1 MNSAFTADHERPA
14 ITSWGA
20 TRHVTGSMHLLE
32 TERQRILL
40 DCGLN
45 LDKTQSARTRNRE
58 FPFDPYSINA
68 VVLSHAHLDHCGNLP
83 TLVSQGFRGPIYCTA
98 PTRDLLLPML
108 TDAANVQSQDAAYL
122 NSRRTADEPWLAP
135 LYHFEDVETALEL
148 VRAVPMEE
156 EIKIGPDVAF
166 RLQEAGHALGS
177 ATVHVRF
184 SSGAAEKTL
193 TYTGDVGRIGTPL
206 LRPVAP
212 LLESDL
218 ILSEATY
225 GGQHHETFDVMQES
239 LRALVEL
246 TIDRGGKVLIPA
258 FSFGRVQLVVYTL
271 IDLITR
277 GRLQRVPIYVDSPL
291 ANKILEVYERHTGAL
306 ADPVRRAIAEGKPFL
321 RTDYVRYITNA
332 EESRNLT
339 LDATPAVVVA
349 SSGMGEGGRIL
360 QHLRH
365 AIDDP
370 RCTVVLVSFQ
380 TPGSLGWRL
389 LERSPT
395 VRFHGKDW
403 NKWADV
409 VVLRGFSGHADH
421 AGLMNLL
428 RPGLERGSSIRLV
441 HGENTALNSL
451 EQALNEVKLGATRIA
466 EWGESAAIV
475 RARAA

>member
-1 MNSAFTADHERPA
+1 
-14 ITSWGA
+14 
-20 TRHVTGSMHLLE
+20 MHLLE

-58 FPFDPYSINA
+58 FPFDPYRIDA

-83 TLVSQGFRGPIYCTA
+83 TLVNQGFRGPIYCTA

-108 TDAANVQSQDAAYL
+108 TDSSNVQSQDAAWL
-122 NSRRTADEPWLAP
+122 NARRGADEPWLAP
-135 LYHFEDVETALEL
+135 LYHLEDVHASLDLVQPVEL
-148 VRAVPMEE
+148 QREVRL
-156 EIKIGPDVAF
+156 GPDVSF
-166 RLQEAGHALGS
+166 LLREAGHALGS
-177 ATVHVRF
+177 ATVHLRF
-184 SSGAAEKTL
+184 SDGAAERTL
-193 TYTGDVGRIGTPL
+193 TYTGDVGRPGMPL

-212 LLESDL
+212 LLDSEM

-225 GGQHHETFDVMQES
+225 GGQHHETYDVMEES

-258 FSFGRVQLVVYTL
+258 FSFGRVQLIVYTL
-271 IDLITR
+271 IDLISR
-277 GRLQRVPIYVDSPL
+277 GRLQRVPIFVDSPL
-291 ANKILEVYERHTGAL
+291 ANKILDVYEQHTEAL
-306 ADPVRRAIAEGKPFL
+306 AEPVRHAIAAGKPFL
-321 RTDYVRYITNA
+321 RTDYVRYITHV
-332 EESRNLT
+332 EESRQLT
-339 LDATPAVVVA
+339 VDPTPAVIVA

-365 AIDDP
+365 NIDDP

-380 TPGSLGWRL
+380 TPGSLGARL
-389 LERSPT
+389 LERSPS
-395 VRFHGKDW
+395 VRFLGRDW

-421 AGLMNLL
+421 AGLMGLL
-428 RPGLERGSSIRLV
+428 QPHVERGSSIRLV
-441 HGENTALNSL
+441 HGENIALNSL
-451 EQALNEVKLGATRIA
+451 EEALNEVKWGAARIA
-466 EWGESAAIV
+466 EWGETAPIR